1 MFVIQRMRKDK
12 VTFLKEY
19 DGSMGLIVVGWQFS
33 LILLS
38 YRHLHATDL
47 LSKQSELRNM
57 FTES

>member
-19 DGSMGLIVVGWQFS
+19 DGSMGLIVVGWHFS

-38 YRHLHATDL
+38 YYSDICTRLICSL
-47 LSKQSELRNM
+47 NKVS
-57 FTES
+57 